1 MEQMEQ
7 SFLESLES
15 KNSNEKI
22 KYFHFIGIGGISM
35 SGLAEILISLGHK
48 VSGSDIRPSSIT
60 QKLEKKGAIIYYN
73 HDKGNINNPDAIVYT
88 AAINN
93 NNPELVKA
101 RSLNIPIIDRATL
114 CNENTHIALQ
124 YQVHENNYN
133 LHDSHLNAE
142 SGLDLRYRW

>member
-1 MEQMEQ
+1 MEQ

-48 VSGSDIRPSSIT
+48 VSGSDIRPSNIT

-73 HDKGNINNPDAIVYT
+73 HDKGNINNPDAI
-88 AAINN
+88 
-93 NNPELVKA
+93 
-101 RSLNIPIIDRATL
+101 
-114 CNENTHIALQ
+114 
-124 YQVHENNYN
+124 
-133 LHDSHLNAE
+133 
-142 SGLDLRYRW
+142 